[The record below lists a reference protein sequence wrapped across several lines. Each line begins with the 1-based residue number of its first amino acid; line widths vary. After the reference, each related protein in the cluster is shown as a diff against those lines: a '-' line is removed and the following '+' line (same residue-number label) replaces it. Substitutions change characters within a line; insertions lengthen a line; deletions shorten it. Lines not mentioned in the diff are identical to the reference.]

1 MSLAQI
7 RAALKATILT
17 VPNRGVV
24 SDFEPAVTR
33 EEDLKTYFL
42 DPALGY
48 ILGWSMTRETTAVR
62 DATNMSD
69 FEDHLLVLRAYRAV
83 DAAGASEKQLQDL
96 VELVR
101 TAIRAEE
108 APCWSGLV
116 QFVGHPQVRI
126 FEARL
131 FGAVLVHYCEVT
143 VLVTEHVTV
152 P

>member
-1 MSLAQI
+1 VSLSAI
-7 RAALKATILT
+7 RASLKATIQT
-17 VPNRGVV
+17 VPNVGVV
-24 SDFEPAVTR
+24 NDFEPAITR
-33 EEDLKTYFL
+33 DEDLTTYFV
-42 DPALGY
+42 DPALDY
-48 ILGWSMTRETTAVR
+48 ILGWSMTRETTGER
-62 DATNMSD
+62 DASYASD
-69 FEDHLLVLRAYRAV
+69 FEDHLFVLRAYRAV
-83 DAAGASEKQLQDL
+83 KNADASEAELQDL

-108 APCWSGLV
+108 GPCWNGSV

-126 FEARL
+126 FEARM